1 MHWSFQA
8 NQSQHTLV
16 NHARSRWLPPF
27 AENSAAPRADEPMS
41 PTTRGSLLA
50 ASALAFVGSL
60 VAAADLVEGYPLSTG
75 QAFRYG
81 AAGLV
86 LLAVARGRLPR
97 LDAREALGLAG
108 VAATGLV
115 LFNLFVIE
123 GVRETDPATV
133 GVIVG
138 CVPVVLAIA
147 GPLLDKRPLS
157 GRVIVAAVVVAAG
170 AAGVQWAG
178 GGITAAGLMLALGAL
193 GCEAA
198 FSLLAVPHL
207 KRLGPLAVSTY
218 ACLFAVP
225 MLALWSLLAEGAT
238 VPVPDAGQAAA
249 LAYLALG
256 VTVLGFLAWYSAVG
270 LLGVE
275 RAGLFSGV
283 LPVSALVFSAALGV
297 AEITPERL
305 GAVAVVALGITV
317 GVRGGARPL
326 ARPYGKR
333 LRAASSGG

>member
-1 MHWSFQA
+1 MS
-8 NQSQHTLV
+8 
-16 NHARSRWLPPF
+16 
-27 AENSAAPRADEPMS
+27 SALK
-41 PTTRGSLLA
+41 GSLLA
-50 ASALAFVGSL
+50 AGALALVGSL
-60 VAAADLVEGYPLSTG
+60 VAAADLVEGYPLAAG
-75 QAFRYG
+75 QALRYA

-86 LLAVARGRLPR
+86 LLLVARGRLPR
-97 LDAREALGLAG
+97 LDLREALGLLAL
-108 VAATGLV
+108 AATGLV

-138 CVPVVLAIA
+138 CVPVVLAFA
-147 GPLLDKRPLS
+147 GPLLERRPLS

-178 GGITAAGLMLALGAL
+178 GGITQQGLLLALGAL

-207 KRLGPLAVSTY
+207 KKLGPLAVSTY
-218 ACLFAVP
+218 ACLLAVP
-225 MLALWSLLAEGAT
+225 MLAAWSLVAEGPH
-238 VPVPDAGQAAA
+238 VPIPDAGQTAA
-249 LAYLALG
+249 LAYMALG
-256 VTVLGFLAWYSAVG
+256 VTVFGFLAWYSAVN

-297 AEITPERL
+297 AEITSGRL
-305 GAVAVVALGITV
+305 LAVAVVALGV
-317 GVRGGARPL
+317 SFGVRGGTRAVEETSTS
-326 ARPYGKR
+326 R
-333 LRAASSGG
+333 LRPFASGA

>member
-1 MHWSFQA
+1 V
-8 NQSQHTLV
+8 T
-16 NHARSRWLPPF
+16 
-27 AENSAAPRADEPMS
+27 

-50 ASALAFVGSL
+50 ALALALVGSL

-75 QAFRYG
+75 QALRY
-81 AAGLV
+81 ALAGTV
-86 LLAVARGRLPR
+86 LLLIARGRLPR
-97 LDAREALGLAG
+97 LDGREALGLVAL
-108 VAATGLV
+108 AATGLV

-147 GPLLDKRPLS
+147 GPLLERRPLS
-157 GRVIVAAVVVAAG
+157 GRVIVAAFVVAAG

-178 GGITAAGLMLALGAL
+178 GGITPAGLMLALGAL

-207 KRLGPLAVSTY
+207 KRLGALAVSTY
-218 ACLFAVP
+218 ACLLAVP
-225 MLALWSLLAEGAT
+225 MLAVWSLIAEGAT
-238 VPVPDAGQAAA
+238 LPLPDPGQAAA
-249 LAYLALG
+249 LAYLGVG
-256 VTVLGFLAWYSAVG
+256 VTVLGFVSWYTAVG

-275 RAGLFSGV
+275 KAGLFSGV

-297 AEITPERL
+297 AELTPERL
-305 GAVAVVALGITV
+305 GAVAVVALGVTL
-317 GVRGGARPL
+317 GVRGVPTRVGESSR
-326 ARPYGKR
+326 RR
-333 LRAASSGG
+333 LRTSPSGA